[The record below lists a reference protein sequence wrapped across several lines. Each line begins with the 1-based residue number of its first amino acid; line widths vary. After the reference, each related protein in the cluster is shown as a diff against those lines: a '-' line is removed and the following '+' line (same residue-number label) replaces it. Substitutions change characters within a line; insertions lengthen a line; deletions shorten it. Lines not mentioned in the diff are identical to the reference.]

1 MAAAREAPMPDSG
14 VQSVYT
20 IGHSNHPIE
29 RFIEL
34 LQQHEVTLVA
44 DVRTLPASRFQPQ
57 FSRAA
62 LTRTLETA
70 GIAYLFLGDALG
82 GRPRDQER
90 DYERMAEAPAFVEG
104 IRRVREEAPRH
115 RVALVCA
122 ERDPMD
128 CHRALLVS
136 RALARGG
143 LPVIHIHYD
152 GSTETHEAFEARLLQ
167 SADLAEDD
175 LLEPREARLARAYRL
190 RGTHA
195 ATGRR

>member
-1 MAAAREAPMPDSG
+1 MAAAREAPMSPSG
-14 VQSVYT
+14 FQAVYT

-29 RFIEL
+29 RFIAL
-34 LQQHEVTLVA
+34 LQLHEVTLVA
-44 DVRTLPASRFQPQ
+44 DVRTLPASHFQPQ

-62 LTRTLETA
+62 LTRALEA
-70 GIAYLFLGDALG
+70 KGIAYLFLGRELG
-82 GRPRDQER
+82 GRPRGEER
-90 DYERMAEAPAFVEG
+90 DYECMAEAPAFAEG
-104 IRRVREEAPRH
+104 ILCVREEALCQH
-115 RVALVCA
+115 VALLCA
-122 ERDPMD
+122 ERDPMN

-152 GSTETHEAFEARLLQ
+152 GSTETHEAFEVRLLQ
-167 SADLAEDD
+167 SANLAEDD